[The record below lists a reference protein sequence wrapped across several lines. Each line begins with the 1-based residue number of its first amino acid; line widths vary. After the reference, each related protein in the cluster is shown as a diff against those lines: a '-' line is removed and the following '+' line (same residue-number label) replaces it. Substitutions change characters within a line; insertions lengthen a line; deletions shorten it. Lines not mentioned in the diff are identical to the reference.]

1 MTAAAPA
8 SQDILKPH
16 LEIDGGHRLEGEL
29 RVSGAK
35 NSALVLMTAAL
46 LTDEPLTLRNVPP
59 LTDIDG
65 MAKILMSMGVS
76 VERSDETVRLHAAT
90 LTSAEPPMS
99 W

>member
-16 LEIDGGHRLEGEL
+16 LEIDGGHRLKGEL

-46 LTDEPLTLRNVPP
+46 LTEEPLILRNVPP
-59 LTDIDG
+59 LTDIDVIHQI
-65 MAKILMSMGVS
+65 K
-76 VERSDETVRLHAAT
+76 
-90 LTSAEPPMS
+90 
-99 W
+99 